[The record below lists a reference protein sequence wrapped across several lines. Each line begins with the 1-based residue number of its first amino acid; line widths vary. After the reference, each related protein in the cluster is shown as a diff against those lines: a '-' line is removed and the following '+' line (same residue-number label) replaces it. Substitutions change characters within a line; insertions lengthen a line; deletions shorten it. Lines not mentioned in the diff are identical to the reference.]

1 MDKEEEIE
9 FMITVVNDDN
19 NSDNNDDNND
29 DANNDDN
36 YNKDCGINGRNSKNK
51 KKK

>member
-19 NSDNNDDNND
+19 NDDDND
-29 DANNDDN
+29 DDN

-51 KKK
+51 KEK

>member
-19 NSDNNDDNND
+19 NDDDND
-29 DANNDDN
+29 DDN